1 MISAARRVPILLGSL
16 LALVAIGLLLSAT
29 GAQADLLSSCPPAG
43 VSQPFAAWGD
53 PASYELAP
61 GGDFE
66 SSAWGLER
74 GAALAGGSEPFAATG
89 SLGTQ
94 SLSLPAGADATSPS
108 LCVDAGKPTLR
119 LFTSGGGLLAV
130 EIQTGGLTVPVGVV
144 GASST
149 WAPSPILLSG
159 GTLLGPLGGGTVQAR
174 IRITALAGHPR
185 VDDVFVDPWNRG

>member
-1 MISAARRVPILLGSL
+1 MISAVRRLPSLLGTV
-16 LALVAIGLLLSAT
+16 LALAVVGALVSAAA
-29 GAQADLLSSCPPAG
+29 AQADPLSSCPAAG

-53 PASYELAP
+53 SASYELAP

-66 SSAWGLER
+66 SAGWGLER
-74 GAALAGGSEPFAATG
+74 GAALASGSEPFAATG

-108 LCVDAGKPTLR
+108 FCVDAGKPTLR

-130 EIQTGGLTVPVGVV
+130 EIQTGGLTIPVGVV
-144 GASST
+144 SASSA

-174 IRITALAGHPR
+174 VRISALTGDPR
-185 VDDVFVDPWNRG
+185 IDDVFVDPWHRG

>member
-1 MISAARRVPILLGSL
+1 
-16 LALVAIGLLLSAT
+16 
-29 GAQADLLSSCPPAG
+29 

-53 PASYELAP
+53 SASYELAP

-66 SSAWGLER
+66 FPGWGLGGR
-74 GAALAGGSEPFAATG
+74 AALAAGSEPFAATG

-108 LCVDAGKPTLR
+108 LCLDAGKPTLR

-130 EIQTGGLTVPVGVV
+130 EIQTGVVTAPVGVV
-144 GASST
+144 AASST
-149 WAPSPILLSG
+149 WAPSPILLTGSS
-159 GTLLGPLGGGTVQAR
+159 LLGPLSGGTVQAR
-174 IRITALAGHPR
+174 IRVSALTGRPR